1 MANDQF
7 PGGSRRLWWLAAI
20 AYGLANILLHEPA
33 NDIAKRLVVVLGL
46 QLFLW
51 STRAFFLAGAVLVLF
66 LCRHLL
72 RDSQTVRRLLIFI
85 PFAAAL
91 DLSLVIYPSE
101 RIHYPQYAIL
111 TWMAFKAGGQA
122 LPAVLLSFIFGYL
135 DEANQHWVLYAND
148 PIAYFDWN
156 DVVLNLLAALGGLV
170 LLPQE
175 NVRKVPTKR
184 ILAAAGAWTLGMSL
198 LVFLLN
204 PDPYLM
210 RSQKTDSFW
219 LVSRSLFDEKSENG
233 FLLAGIECQDPLPC
247 ADRNRRH
254 NSVRRRFDRHCWT
267 LLARSIARARRG
279 HSPPRRGG
287 RDARSR

>member
-111 TWMAFKAGGQA
+111 AWMAFKAGGQA

-148 PIAYFDWN
+148 PIDRKSTR
-156 DVVLNLLAALGGLV
+156 LNSSHLVISYAVFCLKKKKHGKLTSAAH
-170 LLPQE
+170 
-175 NVRKVPTKR
+175 R
-184 ILAAAGAWTLGMSL
+184 MSERLRRL
-198 LVFLLN
+198 LV
-204 PDPYLM
+204 
-210 RSQKTDSFW
+210 T
-219 LVSRSLFDEKSENG
+219 
-233 FLLAGIECQDPLPC
+233 
-247 ADRNRRH
+247 
-254 NSVRRRFDRHCWT
+254 
-267 LLARSIARARRG
+267 
-279 HSPPRRGG
+279 
-287 RDARSR
+287 